1 MIPEDVARA
10 VELACIV
17 DVMAPKPGNV
27 NRDHDFADTTCE
39 SFLVSAW
46 AVAPAFARAH
56 ELSVGELIL
65 GARRATSRF
74 VSANTN
80 LGIILLLAPFAKAA
94 VQRAPGSLRDR
105 LRRVL
110 DGLTVRD
117 CSLAYAAI
125 REAHPGG
132 LGHIDEHDV
141 SDEPTITLLQAMDV
155 AKSRDSVASEY
166 CSCYELTF
174 ELVYPAL
181 LEAAADCE
189 SWQTAVVQTFLIAL
203 AQVPDTLIA
212 RKVGWK
218 TAQETSR
225 LAGRTIRSGPPG
237 SCAWRSAVE
246 ELDAYLRADGNRRN
260 PGTTADLITAAL
272 FVLFAEHGCESLL
285 KKGRD
290 RECASS
296 RLR

>member
-39 SFLVSAW
+39 NFLVSAW
-46 AVAPAFARAH
+46 AVAPVFARSH

-132 LGHIDEHDV
+132 LGRIDEHDV

-166 CSCYELTF
+166 CEPRQARAGMRTSTF
-174 ELVYPAL
+174 TPGSSAPSSNTQVISARPRPPRHASASRSPASALPGHRAPMSTRLACPGMDTACTPRYPREARIL
-181 LEAAADCE
+181 PTTARAFSFKHCSRFGKARSLPCPDHWHLPHIDCIARSPAAAE
-189 SWQTAVVQTFLIAL
+189 SN
-203 AQVPDTLIA
+203 
-212 RKVGWK
+212 
-218 TAQETSR
+218 
-225 LAGRTIRSGPPG
+225 PPG
-237 SCAWRSAVE
+237 LCA
-246 ELDAYLRADGNRRN
+246 
-260 PGTTADLITAAL
+260 
-272 FVLFAEHGCESLL
+272 
-285 KKGRD
+285 
-290 RECASS
+290 
-296 RLR
+296 

>member
-39 SFLVSAW
+39 NFLVSAW
-46 AVAPAFARAH
+46 AAAPVFARSH

-74 VSANTN
+74 LSANTN

-132 LGHIDEHDV
+132 LGRIDEHDV

-181 LEAAADCE
+181 L
-189 SWQTAVVQTFLIAL
+189 
-203 AQVPDTLIA
+203 
-212 RKVGWK
+212 
-218 TAQETSR
+218 
-225 LAGRTIRSGPPG
+225 
-237 SCAWRSAVE
+237 
-246 ELDAYLRADGNRRN
+246 
-260 PGTTADLITAAL
+260 
-272 FVLFAEHGCESLL
+272 
-285 KKGRD
+285 
-290 RECASS
+290 
-296 RLR
+296 